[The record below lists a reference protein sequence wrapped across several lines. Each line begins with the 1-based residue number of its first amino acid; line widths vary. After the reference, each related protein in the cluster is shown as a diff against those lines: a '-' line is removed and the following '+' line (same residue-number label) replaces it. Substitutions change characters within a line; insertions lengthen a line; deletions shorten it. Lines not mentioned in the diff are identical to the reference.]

1 MQDPSAEP
9 DRPATFKWERVCR
22 RASMPVTKSEQTT
35 SMTWLESHEQRASTD
50 VHPTHMH
57 PSYPCTHMH
66 GSQSQESVSTSGDPQ
81 NIIKCT
87 TSSIIYIG
95 HGLHNT
101 VSTHAIE
108 QPWRP
113 PSCIKYKIG
122 SHRLIYPRLEGAP
135 CTRGTHDRGEPVST
149 WSCNKGWLLPAA
161 ASFAFLC
168 FPQPASSQVSSKH
181 CRGDAWP

>member
-1 MQDPSAEP
+1 MRVFLLRSVHEYLVCLQYSKYSQKALPSWLAMQDPSAEP

-108 QPWRP
+108 QP
-113 PSCIKYKIG
+113 
-122 SHRLIYPRLEGAP
+122 
-135 CTRGTHDRGEPVST
+135 
-149 WSCNKGWLLPAA
+149 
-161 ASFAFLC
+161 
-168 FPQPASSQVSSKH
+168 
-181 CRGDAWP
+181 